1 MIEISGLNKEY
12 SGKRV
17 VDGLEL
23 CVPEGE
29 LFGFLGPNGAGKTTL
44 IKILC
49 TLISPSSGNAY
60 VNGYDVVLESSK
72 VRQSLGLVATDERS
86 FYWRLTGRQNLEFF
100 ATLHNFYSQRSRD
113 RVDEV
118 LDIVRLKDKA
128 DELFMGYSAG
138 MKQRMAIA
146 RGLLND
152 PLVLFM
158 DEPTR
163 SLDPGA
169 AQNLR
174 DFIKDYI
181 VKEQGKT
188 IFLSTHNLEEAEQL
202 CHRIAIFDEGKIK
215 ATGSSQDLK
224 KGLGMARRCVMPSL
238 PLPASILSR
247 RPLWPVLVLRRGS
260 GAEADLGWGGEGF
273 EHPNRPI
280 CPQKSAFV
288 HKKKLYAPDELQARV
303 LLEAFL
309 RFLQHPHL
317 LLRCQA
323 CRNCRGTLPQTIRW
337 RLFLLRPDR
346 SGILYLSDGLF
357 KRLL

>member
-1 MIEISGLNKEY
+1 MRPLHQEEFTSLDSVNLKV
-12 SGKRV
+12 R
-17 VDGLEL
+17 
-23 CVPEGE
+23 EGE
-29 LFGFLGPNGAGKTTL
+29 VFGIIGPNGAGKTTL

-49 TLISPSSGNAY
+49 TLIFPTSGNAY

-100 ATLHNFYSQRSRD
+100 ANLHNFYSKKSRD
-113 RVDEV
+113 RVNEV

-152 PLVLFM
+152 PSVLFM

-174 DFIKDYI
+174 DFIKNYI
-181 VKEQGKT
+181 AKEQGKT

-224 KGLGMARRCVMPSL
+224 EGLGNGAT
-238 PLPASILSR
+238 
-247 RPLWPVLVLRRGS
+247 LRD
-260 GAEADLGWGGEGF
+260 AF
-273 EHPNRPI
+273 
-280 CPQKSAFV
+280 SAFTG
-288 HKKKLYAPDELQARV
+288 K
-303 LLEAFL
+303 
-309 RFLQHPHL
+309 RFMEETMVVGPRFEKRFGH
-317 LLRCQA
+317 
-323 CRNCRGTLPQTIRW
+323 RGGFGMGRR
-337 RLFLLRPDR
+337 RL
-346 SGILYLSDGLF
+346 
-357 KRLL
+357 